1 MAWEKTHVFASGYDI
16 PSIMTVLIALRMGSA
31 RLLLL
36 SWMFLWCEVFTRAI
50 LRLPIS
56 SKFPEL
62 LCFTWDT
69 TPSPLFLFS
78 PTTPLL
84 LWGWTRYVIYQMWF
98 FFFRNHNQ
106 WLCASCNPPASHH
119 YHWWRWTTEE
129 WWGAWTSCLLMWIC
143 YKGFDTLLLPLF
155 IFSCFVLKQLY
166 SY

>member
-1 MAWEKTHVFASGYDI
+1 MAWEKTRMFASGYDI
-16 PSIMTVLIALRMGSA
+16 PSIMTILIALRMGSA

-69 TPSPLFLFS
+69 TPSPPFLFG

-84 LWGWTRYVIYQMWF
+84 LWGWTQYVIYQMWF
-98 FFFRNHNQ
+98 FFQ
-106 WLCASCNPPASHH
+106 KPYPVAVCQMEPPS
-119 YHWWRWTTEE
+119 
-129 WWGAWTSCLLMWIC
+129 LPP
-143 YKGFDTLLLPLF
+143 LPLMETNNRGVMG
-155 IFSCFVLKQLY
+155 SMNQLIVNEDLLQGIWY
-166 SY
+166 SAAAIVCI